1 MKLTDADYEH
11 LLDFRSSLRRYL
23 HWSEEQAAGEGI
35 TTAQHQLLLAVR
47 GSATPGGP
55 TIGQVS
61 ELLLLK
67 HHSTVELVGRA
78 EQAGLVE
85 RRGDAHDRRVVRVA
99 LTPRGRAVLER
110 LAARHLAE
118 LREIA
123 PALSR
128 VLEAAARAPVS

>member
-1 MKLTDADYEH
+1 VKLTDDDYGH

-23 HWSEEQAAGEGI
+23 HWSEEQAAAEGI

-47 GSATPGGP
+47 GSAAPQGP

-61 ELLLLK
+61 DLLLLK

-99 LTPRGRAVLER
+99 LTAKGRAVLER
-110 LAARHLAE
+110 LATRHLAE

-123 PALSR
+123 PALTR
-128 VLEAAARAPVS
+128 VLDAASHSVAR

>member
-1 MKLTDADYEH
+1 MKLTDTDYEH

-23 HWSEEQAAGEGI
+23 HWSEEQATAAGI
-35 TTAQHQLLLAVR
+35 TTGQHQLLLAVR
-47 GSATPGGP
+47 GSAESAGP

-67 HHSTVELVGRA
+67 HHSAVELVGRA

-99 LTPRGRAVLER
+99 LTAKGRGVLER

-123 PALSR
+123 PALTR
-128 VLEAAARAPVS
+128 VLEAAARAPVG